1 MSSPNIQDISPLSL
15 VALIDNQSLLFI
27 YSSFFVDNFHFCF
40 FLKFLDW
47 FFPFIFPNLTRVWL
61 RLNFCLFVYS
71 AQKLVYFFQSEN
83 IFLQYWSIFFFSII
97 VPIFFHLFCLGSPS
111 STHCIDM
118 WLLTLAS
125 MYLNLLYVLS
135 LDPSILKTGRIAQ
148 LHLTTLIFSLVM
160 SSVTTWFV
168 HFFFSAN
175 IVYHFW
181 NL

>member
-83 IFLQYWSIFFFSII
+83 IFLQYWSIFFFYY
-97 VPIFFHLFCLGSPS
+97 S
-111 STHCIDM
+111 SNF
-118 WLLTLAS
+118 LS
-125 MYLNLLYVLS
+125 FVLS
-135 LDPSILKTGRIAQ
+135 RLSIFNSLYRYVTFDSS
-148 LHLTTLIFSLVM
+148 LHVS
-160 SSVTTWFV
+160 
-168 HFFFSAN
+168 
-175 IVYHFW
+175 
-181 NL
+181 